1 MDDNKIVDVDYKAVR
16 EATNEELAAQAN
28 ALYESMNRL
37 GYMGLQMASEAGSML
52 KQVKNRLEHG
62 QWEDWCNN
70 NLNFGIRK
78 ANRMMQLNEKMIDE
92 NSFFSNP
99 STLTDLGISKVW
111 ALLSAPEEAAEEVAA
126 NPDASDM
133 TTNEF
138 KEELDRIKAENE
150 KLASEN
156 QDIQKI
162 TEEINYLKTKKN
174 IDKDML
180 EDRDK
185 EIAELKT
192 KLKKAKAEAKADAMR
207 EAEKKIEEA
216 QEEATEESEQNKSL
230 LENERQ
236 RADAAERELDKLKKM
251 TDPAVQQFKT
261 SADVLQE
268 SFNRC
273 INIAESS
280 SDPAKLKGALKKLIS
295 IMDNQL

>member
-16 EATNEELAAQAN
+16 EATNEELAAKAN

-52 KQVKNRLEHG
+52 KQVKDRLEHG
-62 QWEDWCNN
+62 QWENWCKQ
-70 NLNFGIRK
+70 NLSFSASK
-78 ANRMMQLNEKMIDE
+78 ASRMMKLHEKMIDE
-92 NSFFSNP
+92 TDFFSNP
-99 STLTDLGISKVW
+99 ATLQDIGISKVW
-111 ALLSAPEEAAEEVAA
+111 MLISAPEDAAEEVAS
-126 NPDASDM
+126 NPEAADM
-133 TTNEF
+133 TTKEF

-150 KLASEN
+150 RLASEN

-162 TEEINYLKTKKN
+162 TEEINFLKTKKDIN
-174 IDKDML
+174 KDML

-185 EIAELKT
+185 EIAELKS

-216 QEEATEESEQNKSL
+216 QAEATEESEQNESL

-280 SDPAKLKGALKKLIS
+280 SDPAKLKGALKKLIG